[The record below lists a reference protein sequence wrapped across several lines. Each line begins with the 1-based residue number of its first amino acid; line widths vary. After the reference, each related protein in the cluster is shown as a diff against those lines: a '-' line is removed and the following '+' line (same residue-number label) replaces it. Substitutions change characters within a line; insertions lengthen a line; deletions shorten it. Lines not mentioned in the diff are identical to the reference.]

1 MFKSLQE
8 RNYRNYFLE
17 VVIDIWLI
25 KHLSRRICLTHRHM
39 QMWKH

>member
-25 KHLSRRICLTHRHM
+25 KYLSRRICLTYRHM